1 MKAIVCL
8 FVLLGL
14 VVLCRCAAVADDIPR
29 GHVRA
34 PDFTGASGWLNTEK
48 PISIKDLRGQVVVL
62 DFWTY
67 CCINCMHVFPDLHY
81 LEDKYQGKP
90 LVIIGVHS
98 GKFDEEKDA
107 ANIRAAVLRHNI
119 NHPVAV
125 DNEYNIWNAYA
136 VRGWPTLVLIDPRG
150 FIVGEVSGEGHRDE
164 LDHAIATLLAEGAK
178 NGTLA
183 PPLHFRS
190 ERQSFKSGELEFPGK
205 VLADGTGQRLFI
217 SDTNHNRVLMTTL
230 DGKITETIG
239 SGVVGL
245 QNGPFATA
253 TFHQPQGLALSADGN
268 TLFVAD
274 TENHAIRQVD
284 LRQKTVTTLAG
295 TGVQS
300 HDDHPNGPA
309 KSTPLSSPWDV
320 ARVGDQLY
328 IAMAGTH
335 QIWVIDLTSHQVSVF
350 AGDGIEA
357 AREGPAPD
365 SSFAQPSGLA
375 TDGKTL
381 YVASSEASTIQAIDL
396 ASGSV
401 RNLAGSGDLFGF
413 GNTDAPGSA
422 ARFQHPLGLALTADG
437 RTLFVADTFNNRLRQ
452 IDTHSAAVST
462 LPGDFSEPGG
472 LSRLDD
478 TLYVADTNH
487 HQIARVSTKDG
498 KSNVLDV
505 RR

>member
-1 MKAIVCL
+1 MKAFVFLI
-8 FVLLGL
+8 VLLGL
-14 VVLCRCAAVADDIPR
+14 VVLCRCAAVADDNPR

-48 PISIKDLRGQVVVL
+48 PISIKDLRGQVVLL

-67 CCINCMHVFPDLHY
+67 CCINCMHVFPDLKY
-81 LEDKYQGKP
+81 LEDKYRGRP

-125 DNEYNIWNAYA
+125 DNDYNIWNAYA
-136 VRGWPTLVLIDPRG
+136 VRGWPTLVLIDPKG
-150 FIVGEVSGEGHRDE
+150 YIVGEVSGEGHRVE
-164 LDHAIATLLAEGAK
+164 LDHAIATLLAQGAK
-178 NGTLA
+178 AGTLA
-183 PPLHFRS
+183 APLHFRS
-190 ERQSFKSGELEFPGK
+190 ERRNFKSGEMEFPGK
-205 VLADGTGQRLFI
+205 VLADGAGKRLFI
-217 SDTNHNRVLMTTL
+217 SDTNHHRVLITSL
-230 DGKITETIG
+230 DGKIADVIG
-239 SGVVGL
+239 SGAIGL
-245 QNGPFATA
+245 QDGSFTTA
-253 TFHQPQGLALSADGN
+253 KFHQPQGLALSADGN

-274 TENHAIRQVD
+274 TENHALRQVD
-284 LRQKTVTTLAG
+284 LSKKTVTTLAG

-300 HDDHPNGPA
+300 HDNHPNGPA
-309 KSTPLSSPWDV
+309 KSTPLSSPWDI
-320 ARVGDQLY
+320 ARVGHQLY

-335 QIWVIDLTSHQVSVF
+335 QIWVIDLNSKQVSVF
-350 AGDGIEA
+350 AGDGIEG

-401 RNLAGSGDLFGF
+401 RNLAGSADLFGF
-413 GNTDAPGSA
+413 GNTDAIGSA
-422 ARFQHPLGLALTADG
+422 ARFQHPLGLALSPDG
-437 RTLFVADTFNNRLRQ
+437 RTLFVADTFNHSIRQ
-452 IDTHSAAVST
+452 IDIRTGAVST
-462 LPGDFSEPGG
+462 LARGFSEPGG
-472 LSRLDD
+472 LSLLGDD
-478 TLYVADTNH
+478 LYVADTNH
-487 HQIARVSTKDG
+487 HQIARLSTKGG
-498 KSNVLDV
+498 KMTVLDV